1 MLEGKNRALP
11 GVPGA
16 QLCLAALVTCLL
28 AGCSST
34 SNNSDPSELSRT
46 TLNTAPAD
54 LQLSCAA
61 AAATQFGVDSN
72 TILPVSSSQLDPQRY
87 QVQLDM
93 RGQRSTCI
101 IDNNGNVISV
111 QAA

>member
-1 MLEGKNRALP
+1 MLEGTFRALP
-11 GVPGA
+11 GAGA
-16 QLCLAALVTCLL
+16 QLCLAVLATVLL
-28 AGCSST
+28 AGCNTSKSSEPT
-34 SNNSDPSELSRT
+34 ELSRT

-72 TILPVSSSQLDPQRY
+72 TILPVSSSPVDSHRY
-87 QVQLDM
+87 LVQLDM

-101 IDNNGNVISV
+101 IDTNGTVISV

>member
-1 MLEGKNRALP
+1 MLEGRTRASAATAAIGTQRYL
-11 GVPGA
+11 VA
-16 QLCLAALVTCLL
+16 LAAVLL
-28 AGCSST
+28 AGCTST
-34 SNNSDPSELSRT
+34 NPEPSELART
-46 TLNTAPAD
+46 SLNTAPAD

-72 TILPVSSSQLDPQRY
+72 TVLPVSSAQLDAQRY

-101 IDNNGNVISV
+101 VDTSGNVISV